1 MKNIKASKL
10 KEKELG
16 ANYASLVSGGGPICG
31 WCGSSKPP
39 PPPPRPPKIEKD

>member
-16 ANYASLVSGGGPICG
+16 ANYASLVSGGACG
-31 WCGSSKPP
+31 FCGGVKNPDEP
-39 PPPPRPPKIEKD
+39 KRPPKEK